1 MVEGAG
7 ALQYAGSMPS
17 AMTEAIVRTIR
28 AVPQGKVASYGQIA
42 MAAGHPR
49 GPGGA
54 REVVRILASMS
65 EKEHLPWWR
74 IVRKNLSIAFSDPE
88 ARAIQ
93 RQLLESEGVS
103 ISPDGTI
110 SREAQWDSG
119 CSGARPTPS

>member
-7 ALQYAGSMPS
+7 MPQYAGVMAS

-28 AVPQGKVASYGQIA
+28 AVPRGKVASYGQIA

-74 IVRKNLSIAFSDPE
+74 IVRKNLSIAFGDPE

-93 RQLLESEGVS
+93 RQLLESEGVPFN
-103 ISPDGTI
+103 PDGTI
-110 SREAQWDSG
+110 SRDAQWDSG
-119 CSGARPTPS
+119 FSGARPIPS